1 MGVGEVTLWLERIV
15 SVLGQVIGLWQAAK
29 KGDPADELAASLE
42 LVRAM
47 KRRQAL
53 EELSKP

>member
-1 MGVGEVTLWLERIV
+1 MPASEVALWLERVV
-15 SVLGQVIGLWQAAK
+15 SVIGQVIGLWNAAK
-29 KGDPADELAASLE
+29 AGDPADELAASLE
-42 LVRAM
+42 LTRAI

>member
-29 KGDPADELAASLE
+29 KGDPEDELAASLE

-47 KRRQAL
+47 KRRQTL
-53 EELSKP
+53 EELSRP

>member
-1 MGVGEVTLWLERIV
+1 MWVGEVTLWLERIV
-15 SVLGQVIGLWQAAK
+15 SVLGQVIGLWHAAK

-42 LVRAM
+42 LVRAV